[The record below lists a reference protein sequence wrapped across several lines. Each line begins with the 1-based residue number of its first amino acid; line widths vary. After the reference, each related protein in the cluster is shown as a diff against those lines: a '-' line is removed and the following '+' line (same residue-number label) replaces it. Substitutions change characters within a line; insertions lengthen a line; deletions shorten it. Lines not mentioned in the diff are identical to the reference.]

1 MFYHVRSELFRA
13 GQATHF
19 LLRDKQQLDNLLGR
33 NTTTWNILVPIGAA
47 TTCLATTRQRD
58 IFLQIYKGAWL
69 ADIPSLQHAVCPLY
83 QVLYALTLKI
93 EFSKNPRMLPFTNVC
108 T

>member
-1 MFYHVRSELFRA
+1 MYARLHILMFYHVRSELFRA

-19 LLRDKQQLDNLLGR
+19 LLRDKQQLDNMLGR
-33 NTTTWNILVPIGAA
+33 NTTTRNILVTIGAA

-69 ADIPSLQHAVCPLY
+69 ADIPSPAPCSLSSIPSLVRSH
-83 QVLYALTLKI
+83 
-93 EFSKNPRMLPFTNVC
+93 FKN
-108 T
+108 